1 MKIVDDEM
9 LQKLKANSKIKDDST
24 NTIPFF
30 SDSTNVEDLEQYDKL
45 KSRVL
50 KYVLYK
56 KRSEAE
62 IRTKFSNEIQED
74 TLDSIIS
81 DLKKY
86 DYIDDTNY
94 IKRAINEFLAV
105 KTLSKFE
112 VKNKLLAKG
121 ISADLIED
129 YFAKNEEELNQYE
142 LKSCIKLIKKNN
154 SKDERKLIDY
164 LYRKGYSK
172 DIIKEAIDLA

>member
-9 LQKLKANSKIKDDST
+9 LQKLKANSKIKDDAT

-30 SDSTNVEDLEQYDKL
+30 LDSTDVEALEQYDKL

-94 IKRAINEFLAV
+94 IKRAINEFLAI

-121 ISADLIED
+121 IGLDLIED
-129 YFAKNEEELNQYE
+129 YFSKNEEELNQYE
-142 LKSCIKLIKKNN
+142 LNSCIKLIKKNN